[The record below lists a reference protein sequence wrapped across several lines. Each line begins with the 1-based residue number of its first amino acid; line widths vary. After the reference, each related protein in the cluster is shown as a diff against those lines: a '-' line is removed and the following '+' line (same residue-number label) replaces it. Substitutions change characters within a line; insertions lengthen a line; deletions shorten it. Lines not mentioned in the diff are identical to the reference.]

1 MNYAQFRS
9 HRLESQF
16 QALVLMLGMALIM
29 SVVGYS
35 LGGRTGVW
43 LAIGVS
49 FASLLFGTSA
59 SPRVMLQMFRARPID
74 PQKIPE
80 LHEMFGDLVR
90 RAGLPH
96 QPALYYVPTPLL
108 NAFAVGTDRDAAVAV
123 TDGLLRTMTKRELA
137 GILAHELSHLR
148 FGDTQLMA
156 LGQVFSRLTAT
167 MSQIG
172 QLLLLISLPA
182 ALMGSPFISLGGLLV
197 LIFAPIACVLL
208 QLALSRSREF
218 NADLGAIEITGDPTG
233 LANGTRKARTHRV
246 GRLAAPH
253 LDALSLARVQ
263 RAPHPPGHRSARH
276 TPAATGRRFL
286 GISLRRPATRHA
298 PSSTNALVAP
308 FRPAHR
314 PRRTSIAASWLLGA
328 SLSIRHQRM
337 ASRVAQEAPS
347 RATVLPKWHH
357 CRSARSWPTRLKI
370 FSASYLRPAA

>member
-1 MNYAQFRS
+1 MNYTRFRS

-29 SVVGYS
+29 AVVGYS

-49 FASLLFGTSA
+49 FASLLAGTSA
-59 SPRVMLQMFRARPID
+59 SPRVTLQMFRARPID

-90 RAGLPH
+90 RAELPH

-156 LGQVFSRLTAT
+156 LGQVFSRLTLT
-167 MSQIG
+167 MSQMG

-182 ALMGSPFISLGGLLV
+182 ALMGAPFISLGGLLV

-208 QLALSRSREF
+208 QLGLSRSREF

-233 LANGTRKARTHRV
+233 LANALEKLERTAWGGWLRRILMPYRSLEMNVLRTHP
-246 GRLAAPH
+246 ATE
-253 LDALSLARVQ
+253 ARVT
-263 RAPHPPGHRSARH
+263 RLRHLAGDFSASRYADQ
-276 TPAATGRRFL
+276 TLDTRQARPTFW
-286 GISLRRPATRHA
+286 SLL
-298 PSSTNALVAP
+298 SDLLVAP
-308 FRPAHR
+308 AGRQ
-314 PRRTSIAASWLLGA
+314 S
-328 SLSIRHQRM
+328 QR
-337 ASRVAQEAPS
+337 VG
-347 RATVLPKWHH
+347 L
-357 CRSARSWPTRLKI
+357 
-370 FSASYLRPAA
+370 